1 MEYESENAKFKFC
14 ESEKKKEEDK
24 IARKYHLGS
33 IWFLN
38 PLYKCK

>member
-14 ESEKKKEEDK
+14 KTKKKEEDK
-24 IARKYHLGS
+24 IACKYHLGS